1 MILVSRVTKQHVCE
15 QNASLSGPDVTTVGV
30 SAFSSNQATTLGAQM
45 RGPDSGVIAK
55 QIMMGERESDRDRT
69 VKREG
74 EREGE

>member
-1 MILVSRVTKQHVCE
+1 
-15 QNASLSGPDVTTVGV
+15 
-30 SAFSSNQATTLGAQM
+30 M